1 MILTLKQC
9 MEKYGSKYLMQKA
22 IAQGRLFRLDR
33 GVYSDKKNESEMAVV
48 SKKYP
53 HAVFT
58 LNSAFYYYG
67 LTDSIPEKCYLATR
81 RGAKKITDSQIVQK
95 FENSDILYL
104 GTVQVEYNGTSIT
117 MYNRERLLLELL
129 RNKNSLPFDYYKEIL
144 LNYRLAVQDLDL
156 QLIQDYIQK
165 YPKAAMIEQALQL
178 EVL

>member
-9 MEKYGSKYLMQKA
+9 IEKYGSKYLMQKT

-81 RGAKKITDSQIVQK
+81 RGAKKIIDSQIVQK

-104 GTVQVEYNGTSIT
+104 GTVQVEYNGNSIT

-129 RNKNSLPFDYYKEIL
+129 RNKNNLPFDYYKEIL
-144 LNYRLAVQDLDL
+144 LNYRLAVQNLDL

>member
-67 LTDSIPEKCYLATR
+67 LTDSIPLM
-81 RGAKKITDSQIVQK
+81 
-95 FENSDILYL
+95 L
-104 GTVQVEYNGTSIT
+104 
-117 MYNRERLLLELL
+117 
-129 RNKNSLPFDYYKEIL
+129 
-144 LNYRLAVQDLDL
+144 
-156 QLIQDYIQK
+156 
-165 YPKAAMIEQALQL
+165 
-178 EVL
+178 

>member
-1 MILTLKQC
+1 
-9 MEKYGSKYLMQKA
+9 
-22 IAQGRLFRLDR
+22 
-33 GVYSDKKNESEMAVV
+33 
-48 SKKYP
+48 
-53 HAVFT
+53 
-58 LNSAFYYYG
+58 
-67 LTDSIPEKCYLATR
+67 
-81 RGAKKITDSQIVQK
+81 
-95 FENSDILYL
+95 
-104 GTVQVEYNGTSIT
+104 

>member
-1 MILTLKQC
+1 MILTLKPC
-9 MEKYGSKYLMQKA
+9 LEKYGSKYLMQKA

-33 GVYSDKKNESEMAVV
+33 GVYSDKKKESEMAVV

-81 RGAKKITDSQIVQK
+81 RGAKKIIDSQIVQK

-104 GTVQVEYNGTSIT
+104 GTVQVEYKGASIT

>member
-81 RGAKKITDSQIVQK
+81 RGSKKIIDSQIVQK